1 MRAQKANIRHCYPN
15 PAEAGVRIPP
25 HLLADRFAA
34 GFDHALKGGQLHRV
48 EYFRRSFRL
57 GFRAAKLY
65 VREVRRQRGVLQF
78 PARYRL
84 RLRTHWPEG

>member
-1 MRAQKANIRHCYPN
+1 MPPCYPT
-15 PAEAGVRIPP
+15 PGDAGIRIPP
-25 HLLADRFAA
+25 HLMADRFSA
-34 GFDHALKGGQLHRV
+34 GFDHALKGGQLDHV

-65 VREVRRQRGVLQF
+65 LRKVRRRRGVLDF

-84 RLRTHWPEG
+84 RFSAYWPDH